1 MYNRYIRTDDGT
13 YTKVSEEETPSGQPR
28 QEPRQ
33 DSPPPDGPPP
43 FSPPPPFGG
52 GEGIAGYLR
61 RILDQLHLD
70 RIDAGDLLLLGLL
83 YFLFREKAD
92 EELLVALGLLL
103 GRRRGALLGLMA
115 GLAVDILVNE
125 PYGLM
130 TIIFTGAGFVSG
142 FAGRKFMNHMWTTV
156 LTPVAVFALM
166 EGILFLYQAFARA
179 AEVRLLAYGAARV
192 GIQTAMVQVLYL
204 LYNAIL
210 RPRLSRYGAR

>member
-13 YTKVSEEETPSGQPR
+13 YTTVSEEETPSGQPR

-103 GRRRGALLGLMA
+103 SL
-115 GLAVDILVNE
+115 
-125 PYGLM
+125 
-130 TIIFTGAGFVSG
+130 
-142 FAGRKFMNHMWTTV
+142 
-156 LTPVAVFALM
+156 
-166 EGILFLYQAFARA
+166 
-179 AEVRLLAYGAARV
+179 
-192 GIQTAMVQVLYL
+192 
-204 LYNAIL
+204 
-210 RPRLSRYGAR
+210 

>member
-13 YTKVSEEETPSGQPR
+13 YTKVSEEEIPSGQPR

-103 GRRRGALLGLMA
+103 
-115 GLAVDILVNE
+115 IL
-125 PYGLM
+125 
-130 TIIFTGAGFVSG
+130 
-142 FAGRKFMNHMWTTV
+142 
-156 LTPVAVFALM
+156 
-166 EGILFLYQAFARA
+166 
-179 AEVRLLAYGAARV
+179 
-192 GIQTAMVQVLYL
+192 
-204 LYNAIL
+204 
-210 RPRLSRYGAR
+210 

>member
-13 YTKVSEEETPSGQPR
+13 NTKVSEDETPSGQPR

-33 DSPPPDGPPP
+33 DSPPPDG
-43 FSPPPPFGG
+43 PPPPFGG

-103 GRRRGALLGLMA
+103 
-115 GLAVDILVNE
+115 IL
-125 PYGLM
+125 
-130 TIIFTGAGFVSG
+130 
-142 FAGRKFMNHMWTTV
+142 
-156 LTPVAVFALM
+156 
-166 EGILFLYQAFARA
+166 
-179 AEVRLLAYGAARV
+179 
-192 GIQTAMVQVLYL
+192 
-204 LYNAIL
+204 
-210 RPRLSRYGAR
+210 

>member
-13 YTKVSEEETPSGQPR
+13 YTKASEEEPPSGQPR

-103 GRRRGALLGLMA
+103 
-115 GLAVDILVNE
+115 IL
-125 PYGLM
+125 
-130 TIIFTGAGFVSG
+130 
-142 FAGRKFMNHMWTTV
+142 
-156 LTPVAVFALM
+156 
-166 EGILFLYQAFARA
+166 
-179 AEVRLLAYGAARV
+179 
-192 GIQTAMVQVLYL
+192 
-204 LYNAIL
+204 
-210 RPRLSRYGAR
+210 